1 MIKRV
6 SALVMCV
13 LMLLVSATF
22 TAFAED
28 KAFSFEY
35 MVGQSSTGDG
45 YITVEYDAQKFTL
58 EEADCIENIPA
69 GAEVKV
75 TIKAEVGSAIT
86 AVVYN
91 GAPKFFGDAS
101 AELNMTIDN
110 YSSNNSLKITYKT
123 MYFDCKITTVGEG
136 SAFFVTDEGKADV
149 LSVPIGG
156 GVEFEAVAQMGS
168 QIESISVNGEEIDL
182 EAYGKNETNKMEK
195 FVNGISDISV
205 NTEIV
210 VVFSGGAGD
219 SGNNGELLT
228 GDANLDKKVNI
239 QDATIIQKAV
249 AGLVSFSDEQNA
261 VADVDSDEK
270 LTVKDATTIQK
281 YTAGIITEFPASK

>member
-6 SALVMCV
+6 AALVMCV

-28 KAFSFEY
+28 KAFSLDY
-35 MVGQSSTGDG
+35 MVSQSSTGEG
-45 YITVEYDAQKFTL
+45 YVVLEYDAQRFTL

-69 GAEVKV
+69 GADVKI
-75 TIKAEVGSAIT
+75 TIKAEMGSAIT

-91 GAPKFFGDAS
+91 GAPMSFGNAS
-101 AELNMTIDN
+101 AELNMTIEN
-110 YSSNNSLKITYKT
+110 YSSNNSLKITYTT
-123 MYFDCKITTVGEG
+123 MFFDCSITCVGGG
-136 SAFFVTDEGKADV
+136 SAFFVTDEGKADF

-156 GVEFEAVAQMGS
+156 GVEFEAVAQAGS

-205 NTEIV
+205 DTQIV
-210 VVFSGGAGD
+210 VVFSGGSGD
-219 SGNNGELLT
+219 EGNTQESPV
-228 GDANLDKKVNI
+228 GDTNLDGRVNV
-239 QDATIIQKAV
+239 QDATLIQKAV
-249 AGLVSFSDEQNA
+249 AGLVSLDAKQNA
-261 VADVDSDEK
+261 VADVDADQK

-281 YTAGIITEFPASK
+281 YTAGIITEFPAGK